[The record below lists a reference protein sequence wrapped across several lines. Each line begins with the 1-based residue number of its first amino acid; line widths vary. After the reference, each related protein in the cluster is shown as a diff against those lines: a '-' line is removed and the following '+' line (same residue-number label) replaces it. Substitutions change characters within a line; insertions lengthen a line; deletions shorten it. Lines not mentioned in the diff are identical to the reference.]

1 MAAAV
6 VASVF
11 KRLKRNSMRIE
22 RLPDWETRLSRFIAD
37 HRDHPHEWGE
47 WDCILM
53 ASSAIE
59 AMTGTDPAAEYRG
72 RYNDERGAAQALR
85 DIGEGTLVK
94 TIDAQLERAPVSM
107 ARRGDLVEVKGS
119 IGVCIG
125 GVAVFVGEE
134 RFAENAGIAPRQGL
148 VTIPRTEWV
157 RAWKV
162 G

>member
-1 MAAAV
+1 MNRRRHWEAELTRF
-6 VASVF
+6 VA
-11 KRLKRNSMRIE
+11 NN
-22 RLPDWETRLSRFIAD
+22 
-37 HRDHPHEWGE
+37 RDRRHKWGE

-72 RYNDERGAAQALR
+72 RYDDERGAAQALR

-94 TIDAQLERAPVSM
+94 TIDAQLERTPVSM